1 MEKKLRSSLHS
12 SPQEFISLAIIQT
25 LKSSKPSLKTLIHS
39 IKPSSNLISS
49 LPPSLCDSIT
59 STIQSF
65 QNLLQSN
72 SDNPQTPLAN
82 TLRRSSRKP
91 NAGTEQKPRPDKKGK
106 LLQRLQILTHV
117 LSLCVSHPK
126 KVFGP
131 SDLLPGVQALHDN
144 LIVLEADSVLSSG
157 IGTLCEG
164 WWKEN
169 LVGRESLISQTLP
182 FLLSRTLTLK
192 KKVDVHRVYM
202 LREAFSL
209 FDFEDDSI
217 EDLKLLLNRSVIS
230 PLFLKTEDGRK
241 FLSFLFGL
249 SDQLRKELL
258 AMIRS
263 QIPFGRK
270 SMLEAYGDILFRAWK
285 AAPEDSRSEIENG
298 FLQDLVEG
306 CIHASSGSFASYIRR
321 VLGGFINQRT
331 VDGIEKLLYRLAE
344 PVIFRSLQAA
354 NSNVRQNALH
364 LLLDVFPLE
373 DPDAPKGDKDTLID
387 KQFFLLERL
396 LVDDCPEIRTIAVE
410 GSCRVLQLFWEVIPS
425 PIITKMLSKIIG
437 DMSHDVCNEV
447 RLSTLNGIIYL
458 LENPHSH
465 EVLKV
470 LCPRLGHLIQDNV
483 LTVQVAMA
491 DLLLHL
497 KDVPN
502 FQFNKVVDLN
512 LLLSELASDQP
523 SVAQKITKLL
533 IPSYFPSV
541 VPLEEACNRCI
552 TLVKRAPLAGAIFCK
567 YAILE
572 GASKTRLMELVNIFL
587 SLVLSP
593 DKLNADLIEGFLVA
607 ASYLCDNLTCEAC
620 YKNLLKEFI
629 TAEKVKGL
637 LTAASTEQAQ
647 SSLFNIF
654 STVCPDNVEG
664 LLEEGMSVVTNC
676 SGLPEDV
683 DRQSKV
689 RSAHKLLLSLGGFDD
704 MFEAL
709 TTLLHKA
716 AYRCHVKFGA
726 DMPSQS
732 VNSKSF
738 GKLSVKSKSFGKLS
752 VESSVKSKS
761 FAKLSVESSVKSKS
775 FGKLSVKPKTVNQK
789 QSFEDDYVVAVGVAW
804 QIRDLLQHEDTRK
817 AIFKSQP
824 LEKLFFSLK
833 MVSEISI
840 VNCGKYEYIDVSP
853 VLAYIALALQMT
865 VDNVGRSRVKS
876 GMKRKKC
883 NIDSSTL
890 LSETVLDLTIE
901 HMLDCLEKLFGS
913 DDSIQ
918 SHKVGSSNLKSTSG
932 KKQNSTNRRRVS
944 LTNAGCPRGSVHN
957 EAQYVLCKVKMLTA
971 VLKFIA
977 DTAAMCFA
985 PHNQGLFLKYTSKCI
1000 RHIVSSLN
1008 HLFHNKIQFHEEDK
1022 KNTIICLKSSFSYAA
1037 KILNVILAGSDGS
1050 SITASKAFNLA
1061 NNLLD
1066 LIVSIESCLGSVY
1079 ASRLVSAARPWLPD
1093 MILALGSLSV
1103 LQDTDSESEHATVSE
1118 QMKLRFPKW
1127 PLVVVKTVLS
1137 AVNEGEGDV
1146 ESSQTDKCPAFN
1158 KLLAMLIILLKKNR
1172 SIMDAVGNVF
1182 LVCSLV
1188 GLERKDFE
1196 LALGLLQFVCSKLFN
1211 SDDRDWGDMMLSSL
1225 QEIYH
1230 KIEQQMKEDR
1240 NDDELEKLLHAKELL
1255 EPLWNYHLYE
1265 SRKVEMTDV

>member
-12 SPQEFISLAIIQT
+12 SPQEFISLAITQT
-25 LKSSKPSLKTLIHS
+25 LKSTKPSLKTLIHS
-39 IKPSSNLISS
+39 IKPSSDLISS
-49 LPPSLCDSIT
+49 LPPSLCNSIA

-72 SDNPQTPLAN
+72 SDNPQTPLAT

-91 NAGTEQKPRPDKKGK
+91 NPGTEQKPQPNKKDK
-106 LLQRLQILTHV
+106 LLERLQILTHV
-117 LSLCVSHPK
+117 LSLCVSHPR
-126 KVFGP
+126 KVFDP
-131 SDLLPGVQALHDN
+131 ADLLPGVQALHDN
-144 LIVLEADSVLSSG
+144 LIVLEADSVLSSW
-157 IGTLCEG
+157 IETLCEE

-182 FLLSRTLTLK
+182 FLISRTLTLK

-298 FLQDLVEG
+298 FLQDLIEG

-331 VDGIEKLLYRLAE
+331 IDGVEKLLYRLAE

-410 GSCRVLQLFWEVIPS
+410 GSCRVLQLFWEIIPS
-425 PIITKMLSKIIG
+425 PIITKMLSKIIA

-458 LENPHSH
+458 LDNPHSH

-470 LCPRLGHLIQDNV
+470 LCPRLGHLILDNV

-523 SVAQKITKLL
+523 LVAQKITKLL

-541 VPLEEACNRCI
+541 VPIEEACNRCI

-572 GASKTRLMELVNIFL
+572 GVSKTRLMELVKVFL

-607 ASYLCDNLTCEAC
+607 ASYLCDNLTCEPS
-620 YKNLLKEFI
+620 YKNALKEFI
-629 TAEKVKGL
+629 IAEKVKGL
-637 LTAASTEQAQ
+637 LTVASTEQAQ
-647 SSLFNIF
+647 SSLFSIF

-664 LLEEGMSVVTNC
+664 LLEEGMRVVTNC
-676 SGLPEDV
+676 RGLPDDV

-689 RSAHKLLLSLGGFDD
+689 RSAHKLLLSLRGFDD

-716 AYRCHVKFGA
+716 AHRCHVKFGTE
-726 DMPSQS
+726 MPSHS

-738 GKLSVKSKSFGKLS
+738 GKLSDKS
-752 VESSVKSKS
+752 
-761 FAKLSVESSVKSKS
+761 
-775 FGKLSVKPKTVNQK
+775 KTVNRK

-804 QIRDLLQHEDTRK
+804 QVRDLLQHEDTRK

-824 LEKLFFSLK
+824 LEMLFYSLK

-865 VDNVGRSRVKS
+865 VDNVGRSSGKS
-876 GMKRKKC
+876 GDRKKKRC

-890 LSETVLDLTIE
+890 LSETVLNTTIE

-918 SHKVGSSNLKSTSG
+918 SRNVGSSKLKSTAG
-932 KKQNSTNRRRVS
+932 KNQNSTKRRRLS
-944 LTNAGCPRGSVHN
+944 LTNAGCPRGSAHS

-977 DTAAMCFA
+977 DTAAMYFA
-985 PHNQGLFLKYTSKCI
+985 PHNHGLFLKYTSKCI
-1000 RHIVSSLN
+1000 RHILSSLN

-1022 KNTIICLKSSFSYAA
+1022 KNTLVCLKSSFSYAS
-1037 KILNVILAGSDGS
+1037 KILNVILAGSEGS
-1050 SITASKAFNLA
+1050 SITASKAFTLA

-1066 LIVSIESCLGSVY
+1066 LIVSIESCLGSIY

-1093 MILALGSLSV
+1093 VVLALGSLSV

-1118 QMKLRFPKW
+1118 QVKLHFPKW
-1127 PLVVVKTVLS
+1127 PLVVAKTVLS
-1137 AVNEGEGDV
+1137 AVNESEGDV

-1172 SIMDAVGNVF
+1172 SIMDVVGNVF

-1188 GLERKDFE
+1188 GLERKNFE

-1211 SDDRDWGDMMLSSL
+1211 SDDKDWGDMMLSSL

-1230 KIEQQMKEDR
+1230 NIEQQMKEDKD
-1240 NDDELEKLLHAKELL
+1240 DDELEKLTHAKELL

-1265 SRKVEMTDV
+1265 SRKVDMTDV

>member
-12 SPQEFISLAIIQT
+12 SPQEFLSIAITQT

-39 IKPSSNLISS
+39 IKPSSNPTSS
-49 LPPSLCDSIT
+49 LPPPLCDSIA

-72 SDNPQTPLAN
+72 SDNPQTPLAT

-91 NAGTEQKPRPDKKGK
+91 NAATEQKPRPDKKHK
-106 LLQRLQILTHV
+106 LLERLQILTHV

-126 KVFGP
+126 KVFDP
-131 SDLLPGVQALHDN
+131 ADLLPGVRALHDN
-144 LIVLEADSVLSSG
+144 LIVLEADSVLSSAVE
-157 IGTLCEG
+157 TLCEE

-202 LREAFSL
+202 LREAFFL
-209 FDFEDDSI
+209 LDFEDDSI

-331 VDGIEKLLYRLAE
+331 VDGVEKLLYRLAE

-410 GSCRVLQLFWEVIPS
+410 GSCRVLQLFWEIIPS

-458 LENPHSH
+458 LDNPHSH

-502 FQFNKVVDLN
+502 FQFNKVVDLS

-523 SVAQKITKLL
+523 PVSQKITKLL
-533 IPSYFPSV
+533 VPSYFPSV
-541 VPLEEACNRCI
+541 VPIEEACNRCI

-572 GASKTRLMELVNIFL
+572 GASQTRLMELVKVFL

-593 DKLNADLIEGFLVA
+593 DKLDADLIEGFLVA
-607 ASYLCDNLTCEAC
+607 ASYLCDNLTCEPC
-620 YKNLLKEFI
+620 YKNVLKEFL

-637 LTAASTEQAQ
+637 LTAASAEQAQ

-664 LLEEGMSVVTNC
+664 LLEEAMSVVTNC

-709 TTLLHKA
+709 TTLLLK
-716 AYRCHVKFGA
+716 KII
-726 DMPSQS
+726 
-732 VNSKSF
+732 
-738 GKLSVKSKSFGKLS
+738 
-752 VESSVKSKS
+752 
-761 FAKLSVESSVKSKS
+761 
-775 FGKLSVKPKTVNQK
+775 NQK

-804 QIRDLLQHEDTRK
+804 QVRDLLQHEKTRK
-817 AIFKSQP
+817 RIFKSQP
-824 LEKLFFSLK
+824 LEMLFFSLK

-865 VDNVGRSRVKS
+865 VDNVGRSRGKS
-876 GMKRKKC
+876 GDSKRKKR
-883 NIDSSTL
+883 NIDSSSL

-918 SHKVGSSNLKSTSG
+918 SRNAGSSNLKSTAG
-932 KKQNSTNRRRVS
+932 KNQNSTNRRRLS
-944 LTNAGCPRGSVHN
+944 LTNAGCPRGSVHS

-985 PHNQGLFLKYTSKCI
+985 PHNHGLFLKYTSKCI

-1022 KNTIICLKSSFSYAA
+1022 KNTLVCLKSSFSYAS

-1050 SITASKAFNLA
+1050 SITASKAFILA

-1093 MILALGSLSV
+1093 VILALGSLSV
-1103 LQDTDSESEHATVSE
+1103 LQDTDSESEHATVCE
-1118 QMKLRFPKW
+1118 QVKLHFPKW
-1127 PLVVVKTVLS
+1127 PLVVAKTVLS

-1158 KLLAMLIILLKKNR
+1158 KLLAILIILLKKNR
-1172 SIMDAVGNVF
+1172 SIRDAVGNVF

-1196 LALGLLQFVCSKLFN
+1196 LALALLQFVCSKLFN
-1211 SDDRDWGDMMLSSL
+1211 SDDKDWGDMMLSSL

-1240 NDDELEKLLHAKELL
+1240 NEDELEKLTHAKELL

-1265 SRKVEMTDV
+1265 SRKVDMTDV

>member
-12 SPQEFISLAIIQT
+12 SPQEFISLAITQT
-25 LKSSKPSLKTLIHS
+25 LKSSKPSLKTLIHN
-39 IKPSSNLISS
+39 IKPSSNLIFS
-49 LPPSLCDSIT
+49 LPPSLCNAIT

-72 SDNPQTPLAN
+72 SDNPQTPLA
-82 TLRRSSRKP
+82 TALRRSSRKP
-91 NAGTEQKPRPDKKGK
+91 NADTEQKPRPDKKDR
-106 LLQRLQILTHV
+106 LLKRLQILTHV

-126 KVFGP
+126 KIFDP
-131 SDLLPGVQALHDN
+131 SCLLPGVQALHDN

-157 IGTLCEG
+157 IETLCEE

-182 FLLSRTLTLK
+182 FLISRTLTLK

-298 FLQDLVEG
+298 FLQGLVEG
-306 CIHASSGSFASYIRR
+306 SIHASSGSFASYIRR

-331 VDGIEKLLYRLAE
+331 VDGVEKLLYRLAE

-437 DMSHDVCNEV
+437 DMSHDVCSEV

-502 FQFNKVVDLN
+502 YQFNKVVDLN

-541 VPLEEACNRCI
+541 VPIEEACNRCI

-572 GASKTRLMELVNIFL
+572 GASKTRLIELVNVFL

-607 ASYLCDNLTCEAC
+607 ASYLCENLTFEPC
-620 YKNLLKEFI
+620 YKNVLKEFI
-629 TAEKVKGL
+629 TVEKVKGL
-637 LTAASTEQAQ
+637 LTAASTQQAQ

-716 AYRCHVKFGA
+716 ANRCHVKFGA
-726 DMPSQS
+726 DMPSPS
-732 VNSKSF
+732 VGSKSF
-738 GKLSVKSKSFGKLS
+738 GKLSVKS
-752 VESSVKSKS
+752 SVKT
-761 FAKLSVESSVKSKS
+761 KS
-775 FGKLSVKPKTVNQK
+775 FGKLSVKSKIINRK

-804 QIRDLLQHEDTRK
+804 QVRDLLQHKDTRK

-853 VLAYIALALQMT
+853 VLAYVALALQMT
-865 VDNVGRSRVKS
+865 VDNVGRSSGKS
-876 GMKRKKC
+876 GGLKRKKR
-883 NIDSSTL
+883 NIDSSSL
-890 LSETVLDLTIE
+890 LSETVLGLTIE

-913 DDSIQ
+913 DDSVR
-918 SHKVGSSNLKSTSG
+918 SRNVGSSNLKSTSG
-932 KKQNSTNRRRVS
+932 KKQNSENRRRVS
-944 LTNAGCPRGSVHN
+944 LTNAGCPRGSVHS

-977 DTAAMCFA
+977 DTAAMYFA
-985 PHNQGLFLKYTSKCI
+985 PHNHGLFLKYTSKCI
-1000 RHIVSSLN
+1000 QHIVSSLD

-1093 MILALGSLSV
+1093 VILALGSLSV
-1103 LQDTDSESEHATVSE
+1103 LQDTDCETEHATVSE
-1118 QMKLRFPKW
+1118 QMKFCFPKW
-1127 PLVVVKTVLS
+1127 PLVVAKTVLS
-1137 AVNEGEGDV
+1137 AVNEGEEDA

-1211 SDDRDWGDMMLSSL
+1211 SDDKDWGDMMLSSL

-1240 NDDELEKLLHAKELL
+1240 NEDELEKLLHAKELL

-1265 SRKVEMTDV
+1265 TRKVDMTDV